1 MSLVTSSLNL
11 CYEFHGMD
19 YLLNILNIQIN
30 IDSIILFHSIRNYS
44 MHSMNAIHV
53 HIFLE
58 ILVVFHFKSKNN
70 NYEAQT

>member
-1 MSLVTSSLNL
+1 MSLVTNLLNSY
-11 CYEFHGMD
+11 YEFHGIN
-19 YLLNILNIQIN
+19 YVLNILNIQLN